1 MNYDVWIHPIDGRV
15 MADGVVYSSMEAY
28 SKTLGPRTTVLVHQ
42 YVSMVYEIEVEGEV
56 NKESVAKIMEELG
69 YPDASDMETEKTWFY
84 QAVPGSAGGEVT
96 KIDL

>member
-28 SKTLGPRTTVLVHQ
+28 SKTLGPRTLVLVHQ
-42 YVSMVYEIEVEGEV
+42 YVKMEYEIEVEGEV

-69 YPDASDMETEKTWFY
+69 YPDAFSMETEKTWFY
-84 QAVPGSAGGEVT
+84 KEVPGSAGGGIR
-96 KIDL
+96 KIEL